1 MCTKKKYGLIALI
14 IVILLIVCNYCFNHL
29 LIKGDLCEESPFYKV
44 FYDEDRKLY
53 SYQIFSTNGD
63 KIDEVRNISGN
74 LYVELIS
81 DSLLHAIIGS
91 GSNSSQEWFYD
102 IKNNR
107 KSEEFFNISAIHDST
122 IVYMEFTD
130 DYEIRLIIRDIF
142 DTEVLYKEI
151 IRDFSKTA
159 VASTDLKN
167 VTFINDKT
175 IEVEYAIGSNYEIVK
190 EIIMLE

>member
-1 MCTKKKYGLIALI
+1 
-14 IVILLIVCNYCFNHL
+14 
-29 LIKGDLCEESPFYKV
+29 
-44 FYDEDRKLY
+44 
-53 SYQIFSTNGD
+53 
-63 KIDEVRNISGN
+63 
-74 LYVELIS
+74 
-81 DSLLHAIIGS
+81 
-91 GSNSSQEWFYD
+91 
-102 IKNNR
+102 
-107 KSEEFFNISAIHDST
+107 
-122 IVYMEFTD
+122 MEFTD